1 MLCQKLNDTLQL
13 FKTVISLTKTSAVH
27 TDPTNQIR
35 EVFLVYEGNII
46 ESCVGGTWYLELY
59 FQNYLQY

>member
-35 EVFLVYEGNII
+35 EFFFKYMRVILSKAVWEVLGI
-46 ESCVGGTWYLELY
+46 
-59 FQNYLQY
+59 